1 MQCIMSIDAIKRN
14 ILFLSAIAIVLIGFF
29 SYNSYHERNVRK
41 YSEQFLEYSFK
52 YCIISSI
59 IGERECAVC
68 NRCVM
73 NKLYFNTKTGETYS
87 EDECTRSMV
96 NDLIYCSSK
105 NEMLNQQAFF
115 YTGMGVMD
123 LLEDYKKKMDDAF
136 ERLSFELEK
145 KQKIFAEFESTYN
158 NANDLNQLVN
168 NPIINQYGNI
178 IDYENSLEF
187 ANREASHNYRYFY
200 QNGKEICPQFCEN
213 YTEYEKSAKNE
224 YFKLTG
230 RQDDRN
236 SAFYVF

>member
-14 ILFLSAIAIVLIGFF
+14 ILFLSAIAIVLIGIF

-41 YSEQFLEYSFK
+41 YSEKFLEYSFK

-123 LLEDYKKKMDDAF
+123 LLEDYREKMDDAF
-136 ERLSFELEK
+136 RLDWGVSFQEFGRVCFYMAHMCVNRKISILQMPEEMVVTVVALAQLETVGEVVKELVLEI
-145 KQKIFAEFESTYN
+145 QMILFMEE
-158 NANDLNQLVN
+158 LVDQEVELV
-168 NPIINQYGNI
+168 I
-178 IDYENSLEF
+178 
-187 ANREASHNYRYFY
+187 
-200 QNGKEICPQFCEN
+200 
-213 YTEYEKSAKNE
+213 
-224 YFKLTG
+224 LTTM
-230 RQDDRN
+230 
-236 SAFYVF
+236 VV